1 MITNRTAFARLA
13 AGTVLAATT
22 MLGGCAT
29 DGGASPAKYASKA
42 EAALA
47 KGQTGKG
54 VTLAEQAVLAAPRD
68 ATARALLGAAYLKAG
83 RFASATEAYD
93 AALEL
98 GDEAVPTVLG
108 LALSE
113 TAQGHDE
120 AALELLNDWRD
131 VIPASDLGLAFALA
145 GNAPRGIAVLTEAL
159 RGGDTTVKARQNLAF
174 AYALAGQWR
183 EARLMLAQD
192 VPADQINDRIAQWA
206 QLAVPGAGQARVAS
220 LLGVPLTGDTGQPA
234 ALALSNFP
242 SAEALAMEAAQT
254 PPAAPE
260 AAPVEVAQAEVTL
273 EAPLP
278 VGDAVSAPVRLASL
292 DQPASTPAD
301 TVVSDTPQFAPAVAV
316 APVAEA
322 ATFEPIVQAEASVP
336 VVQDVT
342 PVPVAQTLAV
352 LPAQF
357 RPVGRPRI
365 VGNFVPHGNDRA
377 KPGKGTSL
385 SAPKAAA
392 KPVSGG
398 SHWVQLGSYEDPAIA
413 KEGWGKFIR
422 RTPALKGYQ
431 ATTTTATVNGTP
443 VWRVA
448 ATGFASYGDAASMCR
463 MVKQRGGACLVV
475 TAPKLPRGLGGGGI
489 SARR

>member
-29 DGGASPAKYASKA
+29 DGGANPAKYASKA

-68 ATARALLGAAYLKAG
+68 AAARALLGAAYLKAG

-131 VIPASDLGLAFALA
+131 VIPAADLGLAYALA

-192 VPADQINDRIAQWA
+192 VPADQINDRIGQWA
-206 QLAVPGAGQARVAS
+206 QMAVPGAGQARVAS
-220 LLGVPLTGDTGQPA
+220 LLGVPVTGDAGQPA
-234 ALALSNFP
+234 ALALANFP
-242 SAEALAMEAAQT
+242 SVEALAQEAAT
-254 PPAAPE
+254 PPPAAPE
-260 AAPVEVAQAEVTL
+260 AAAPGEVAQA

-278 VGDAVSAPVRLASL
+278 VGDAVNAPVEAAPVQYAAL
-292 DQPASTPAD
+292 DQPTN
-301 TVVSDTPQFAPAVAV
+301 TVVSDTPLFAPAAASP
-316 APVAEA
+316 APV
-322 ATFEPIVQAEASVP
+322 S
-336 VVQDVT
+336 
-342 PVPVAQTLAV
+342 QTLTV

-357 RPVGRPRI
+357 RPAGRPRI
-365 VGNFVPHGNDRA
+365 VGNYVPHGADGAR
-377 KPGKGTSL
+377 PGKGNSLTS
-385 SAPKAAA
+385 PKAA
-392 KPVSGG
+392 KPVTGG
-398 SHWVQLGSYEDPAIA
+398 SHWVQLGSYVNPAIA
-413 KEGWGKFIR
+413 KEGWGKFTR
-422 RTPALKGYQ
+422 RTPALKGYP
-431 ATTTTATVNGTP
+431 AMTTTATVNGTP

-463 MVKQRGGACLVV
+463 TVKKRGGECLVV

-489 SARR
+489 TARR